1 MKSLFNHV
9 YNLLLSSKR
18 FNQYNLISKDHD
30 LKLEGILN
38 NKGILIYNSPYDKKW
53 SIQLLIC
60 DIQTEYDEYK
70 YIDHLNFKLKPNR
83 FKTLFIANKLIKKN
97 LNKIK

>member
-1 MKSLFNHV
+1 MILDYI
-9 YNLLLSSKR
+9 YNLLISSKR
-18 FNQYNLISKDHD
+18 FNKYNLKSKDYD
-30 LKLEGILN
+30 SKLEGTLN
-38 NKGILIYNSPYDKKW
+38 NKGIMIYNSPYDKKW